1 MRTYIK
7 RANGDCWSGEE
18 WINLDTVLGAR
29 DACDWGSTEAASGYL
44 EAALAGDDP
53 LQELEDASVVSV
65 EHADEGSAEAPEPP
79 TREQI
84 AALQDEAA
92 AAGDDAMVTI
102 CAAALDGDPV
112 ALAAAAQCM
121 SDAAAQ
127 RDE

>member
-7 RANGDCWSGEE
+7 RANGDCWSGQE
-18 WINLDTVLGAR
+18 WIDLNTVLGAR

-53 LQELEDASVVSV
+53 NTELEEAHVV
-65 EHADEGSAEAPEPP
+65 SAEAPEPP
-79 TREQI
+79 TRKQI

-92 AAGDDAMVTI
+92 AAGDDAMVAI
-102 CAAALDGDPV
+102 CAAALEGDPV
-112 ALAAAAQCM
+112 ALAAAAQCII
-121 SDAAAQ
+121 DAAAR

>member
-7 RANGDCWSGEE
+7 RANGDCWSGQE

-53 LQELEDASVVSV
+53 LQGLEEAHVVSV
-65 EHADEGSAEAPEPP
+65 EHADEGSAEAPQPP
-79 TREQI
+79 TREQV
-84 AALQDEAA
+84 AALQDEATT
-92 AAGDDAMVTI
+92 AGDDAMATI

-112 ALAAAAQCM
+112 ALAAAARCI

>member
-7 RANGDCWSGEE
+7 RTNGDCWSGQE
-18 WINLDTVLGAR
+18 WINLNTVPGAR

-53 LQELEDASVVSV
+53 KAELEDARVVSV
-65 EHADEGSAEAPEPP
+65 EHADEGSEEAPEQP
-79 TREQI
+79 TRKQI

-92 AAGDDAMVTI
+92 AAGDDAMVAI

-112 ALAAAAQCM
+112 ALAAVAQCI
-121 SDAAAQ
+121 SDAAAR

>member
-1 MRTYIK
+1 VRTYIK

-18 WINLDTVLGAR
+18 WINLDTVSGAR
-29 DACDWGSTEAASGYL
+29 DACDFGSTEAASGYL

-53 LQELEDASVVSV
+53 LQGLEEAHVVSV
-65 EHADEGSAEAPEPP
+65 EHVDEGRAEALQPP
-79 TREQI
+79 TRKQI

-92 AAGDDAMVTI
+92 AAGDDAMVAI

-112 ALAAAAQCM
+112 ALEEAAQCI

-127 RDE
+127 RDS

>member
-7 RANGDCWSGEE
+7 RANGDCWSGQE
-18 WINLDTVLGAR
+18 WINLNTVLGAR
-29 DACDWGSTEAASGYL
+29 DSCDWGSTEAASGYL
-44 EAALAGDDP
+44 EAALASDDP
-53 LQELEDASVVSV
+53 NTELEEARVVSV
-65 EHADEGSAEAPEPP
+65 EHADEGSEEAPQPP
-79 TREQI
+79 TRKQI

-92 AAGDDAMVTI
+92 AAGDDAMVAI

-112 ALAAAAQCM
+112 ALAAAAQCI

>member
-7 RANGDCWSGEE
+7 RANGDCWSGQE
-18 WINLDTVLGAR
+18 WIDLNTVLGAR

-53 LQELEDASVVSV
+53 KTELEDASVVSV
-65 EHADEGSAEAPEPP
+65 EHVDEGSAEAPEPP
-79 TREQI
+79 SRKQI

-92 AAGDDAMVTI
+92 AAGDDAMVAI

-112 ALAAAAQCM
+112 ALAAAAQCIR
-121 SDAAAQ
+121 DAAAQ

>member
-7 RANGDCWSGEE
+7 RVNGDCWSGQE
-18 WINLDTVLGAR
+18 WINLNTVLGAR

-53 LQELEDASVVSV
+53 LQGLEEAHVVSV
-65 EHADEGSAEAPEPP
+65 EHSDEGSAEAPEPP
-79 TREQI
+79 TRKQI

-92 AAGDDAMVTI
+92 AAGDDAMVAI

-112 ALAAAAQCM
+112 ALAAAAQCI